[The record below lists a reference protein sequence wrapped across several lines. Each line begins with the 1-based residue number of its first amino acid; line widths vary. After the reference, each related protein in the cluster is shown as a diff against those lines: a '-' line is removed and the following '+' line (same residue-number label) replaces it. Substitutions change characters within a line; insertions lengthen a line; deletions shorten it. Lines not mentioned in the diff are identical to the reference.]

1 MSVVF
6 EATIKMNDRDE
17 WYIELKDVLDGRIKT
32 SQDLEEFETH
42 VEELGDDYGG
52 HVDEVKWLKDDDV
65 PEVAMDEIRVKMAEH
80 RAKIEET
87 LGEPLTPYAIKKD
100 EEKE

>member
-1 MSVVF
+1 MAVTF
-6 EATIKMNDRDE
+6 EATIKMDNNDNWFIRLRDT
-17 WYIELKDVLDGRIKT
+17 LDDRVEDCK
-32 SQDLEEFETH
+32 DLEEFSKK

-65 PEVAMDEIRVKMAEH
+65 PETAMDEIRMKMAEQ
-80 RAKIEET
+80 RAEIEEKI
-87 LGEPLTPYAIKKD
+87 GEPLTPYAVKD